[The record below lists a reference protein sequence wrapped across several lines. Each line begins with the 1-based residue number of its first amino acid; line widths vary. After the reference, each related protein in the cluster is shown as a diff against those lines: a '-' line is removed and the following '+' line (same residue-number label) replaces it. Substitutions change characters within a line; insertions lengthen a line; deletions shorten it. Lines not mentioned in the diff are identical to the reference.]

1 MSLVLSTGLVNYMM
15 GERAL
20 RNALEDCVLD
30 IWGGATPPTTA
41 DEAPTGTKLCRVTKA
56 SGSVA
61 ATDRSTP
68 RVYKI
73 TIPNATNGNTVKIN
87 VTVDG
92 VGPTTYTY
100 TIANPPDT
108 TDTMVA
114 IKVAR
119 MLNDIAQ
126 LVAIADQDATGPA
139 VLWVQGL
146 IDGLDLTLAD
156 GGGTT
161 TATVTAKQAASRVN
175 TLYFGPASGGVIS
188 KPSDVWSGVNLA
200 TGVASYFRFVLPSD
214 SAVLS
219 TTDLRIQGL
228 ISTSGSDL
236 DMSNTTLTI
245 SATTTIDNYTLTLPK
260 TA

>member
-20 RNALEDCVLD
+20 RKGLEDCVLD
-30 IWGGATPPTTA
+30 IYGGTSAPVTA
-41 DEAPTGTKLCRVTKA
+41 DEAPLGTKLCRITKA

-61 ATDRSTP
+61 TTDRSTP

-73 TIPNATNGNTVKIN
+73 TIPNATDGNTVKIN

-100 TIANPPDT
+100 TIVNPPDD
-108 TDTMVA
+108 TDTKVA

-126 LVAIADQDATGPA
+126 LMAIAEDATVPGA
-139 VLWVQGL
+139 LWVQGL

-161 TATVTAKQAASRVN
+161 TATVTAKQAAARVN
-175 TLYFGPASGGVIS
+175 TLYFGPASGGIIS

-214 SAVLS
+214 SAILS

-228 ISTSGSDL
+228 ISTSASDL

-245 SATTTIDNYTLTLPK
+245 SATTTIDNYTLTLPM